1 MQRSRLKVASALLAA
16 FSLLGAA
23 CSSGSTTSPA
33 APAAPPPSTVAPAA
47 NGAVTAGAQIGL
59 LPSAPAGWAP
69 PRKITPINPP
79 PGMFQSTGDA
89 PAQPGAKVRVFF
101 LGMQW

>member
-1 MQRSRLKVASALLAA
+1 MLRSPLKLLSALLAA
-16 FSLLGAA
+16 SVVGAA
-23 CSSGSTTSPA
+23 CSSGGATSTA
-33 APAAPPPSTVAPAA
+33 APAPPTAA
-47 NGAVTAGAQIGL
+47 SAVKGLVTAGVQIGT

-69 PRKITPINPP
+69 PAKITPVNPP

-89 PAQPGAKVRVFF
+89 PAQSGAKVRVFF